1 MVIYNERPSLMN
13 APEKVVLI
21 LATISSKD
29 VLNTH
34 TKSAPQEGAG
44 LNVEGTELREVVE
57 KHQNAFSVRMMPNV
71 RRDRLQQEI
80 TKLQAQ
86 GSLVNV
92 IIGEEK
98 TIQKLA
104 GVLSHSEQVSSK
116 RRVTLLLT

>member
-1 MVIYNERPSLMN
+1 MVINNERPSLMN
-13 APEKVVLI
+13 APEKVLLI
-21 LATISSKD
+21 LATLSSKD
-29 VLNTH
+29 VLSTH
-34 TKSAPQEGAG
+34 MKSAQQEGVG

-71 RRDRLQQEI
+71 RRDILQQEI

-98 TIQKLA
+98 TI
-104 GVLSHSEQVSSK
+104 
-116 RRVTLLLT
+116 